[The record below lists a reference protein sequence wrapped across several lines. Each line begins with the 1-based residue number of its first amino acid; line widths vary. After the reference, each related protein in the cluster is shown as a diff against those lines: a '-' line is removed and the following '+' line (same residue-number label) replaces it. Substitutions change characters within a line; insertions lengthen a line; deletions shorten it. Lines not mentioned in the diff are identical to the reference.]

1 MGETLGDKAI
11 RLWPPIALAAMVAL
25 GCAVRNGS
33 TPVDD
38 WFHRYAHSPA
48 RWMLFFT
55 DPRILALVVLATL
68 AVALYRR
75 QWRLA
80 IATLVCPLLAMGLAR
95 MMKPLFG
102 RERAGAFAYPSGH
115 TATVVAVMGMVVL
128 VAGAALWAV
137 LVAVM
142 FCLLGI
148 VGQAVGYHYF
158 TDTVGALLLGTA
170 IACVAALTLGPAP
183 HRT

>member
-11 RLWPPIALAAMVAL
+11 RLWPPVAAVAMVLL
-25 GCAVRNGS
+25 GLAVRNGA

-38 WFHRYAHSPA
+38 WFHRYGHGPA
-48 RWMLFFT
+48 RWLLFFT
-55 DPRILALVVLATL
+55 DPRVLALVVLATL

-80 IATLVCPLLAMGLAR
+80 IATVVCPLLAMGLAR
-95 MMKPLFG
+95 LMKPLFG
-102 RERAGAFAYPSGH
+102 RESSGAFAYPSGH
-115 TATVVAVMGMVVL
+115 TATLGML
-128 VAGAALWAV
+128 
-137 LVAVM
+137 
-142 FCLLGI
+142 
-148 VGQAVGYHYF
+148 GQAVTYHYF

-170 IACVAALTLGPAP
+170 IVCVAALTLGQTP